1 MALTHVDKPIV
12 LNGLEIRNRVVRSA
26 HATGFDRGTG
36 QVSDDLIAYHVAR
49 AKGGVGLT
57 FLEILSVHP
66 TTPGTLNIWLPGFEA
81 GYRRLVD
88 AVKPHG
94 MRLIQ
99 QLWHAG
105 HNSLPL
111 DGSPPWSASDVPA
124 LQFGVAPIPMTKSMI
139 DEVIASYADA
149 ARRCEEWGADGVEVH
164 GAHGYLPAQ
173 FLSRNANHRDDD
185 YGGSFENRAR
195 FAIEVMEAIR
205 AAVSRSFVVGIR
217 VGDDATAGGATA
229 QDYLR
234 LVQMLEQ
241 RGLVDFVDISMG
253 NKQTYPK
260 MIGGMHEPAGYEL
273 PLSTQISRHVASP
286 TIVIG
291 RFRTL
296 EEADQVIRS
305 GDADMVA
312 MTRATIADPDL
323 VRKSLA
329 GHPEQV
335 RPCIGCNQGCVGG
348 LKSTGRMGCAVNP
361 ATGFEIALDEGGL
374 GQATEPRTVMVI
386 GGGPAG
392 MEAARIAALRG
403 HRAILCE
410 ADRKLGGAAWLAS
423 RAPNRGGIA
432 DVTTWL
438 EDEILRLGVDLRMN
452 TYVDA
457 ADVLAERPDH
467 VIVATGSLPRLDG
480 MAISNPGEA
489 MAGANDPRVM
499 SSNGLFLQPGKVG
512 ARSAVVVDDAG
523 HFEALAVAEFL
534 VGQGVAV
541 TLVARHAAAGYL
553 MEPALMAEPALQRL
567 TGSGRF
573 RYLTRSRAIGVTAQ
587 GVSVGP
593 VFMPADW
600 DGAETIPAE
609 LIVLVSVNHPNR
621 TLYDELREAGITAQ
635 IVGDANSPR
644 YLGHAIREGH
654 LAARRIA

>member
-1 MALTHVDKPIV
+1 MALTHVNTPIC

-26 HATGFDRGTG
+26 HATGLDRGTG

-57 FLEILSVHP
+57 FVEILSVHP
-66 TTPGTLNIWLPGFEA
+66 STPGTLNIWLPGFGD

-88 AVKPHG
+88 TVKPHG
-94 MRLIQ
+94 MRLMQ

-105 HNSLPL
+105 HNALPL

-124 LQFGVAPIPMTKSMI
+124 LQFGVAPIAMNKAMI
-139 DEVIASYADA
+139 DEIVEAYANA
-149 ARRCEEWGADGVEVH
+149 ARLCEEWGADGLEIH

-173 FLSRNANHRDDD
+173 FLSLNANRRDDD

-195 FAIEVMEAIR
+195 FTLEVMAAIR
-205 AAVSRSFVVGIR
+205 ASVSRSFVVGIR
-217 VGDDATAGGATA
+217 VGDDATPGGVTA
-229 QDYLR
+229 HDYLR

-305 GDADMVA
+305 GDADMIA
-312 MTRATIADPDL
+312 MTRATIADPEL

-348 LKSTGRMGCAVNP
+348 LKSTGLMGCAVNP
-361 ATGFEIALDEGGL
+361 AVGFEDQLAECAIKPVA
-374 GQATEPRTVMVI
+374 EPRKVLVI

-392 MEAARIAALRG
+392 MEAARVAALRG
-403 HRAILCE
+403 HNVTLFE
-410 ADRKLGGAAWLAS
+410 ADRKLGGAVWLAAK
-423 RAPNRGGIA
+423 APNRGGIA
-432 DVTTWL
+432 DVTIWL
-438 EDEILRLGVDLRMN
+438 EEEIFRLGVDVRMN
-452 TYVDA
+452 TFVDEDDIA
-457 ADVLAERPDH
+457 AEAPDQ
-467 VIVATGSLPRLDG
+467 VIIATGSLPRVDG
-480 MAISNPGEA
+480 MAISNPGEPLQ
-489 MAGANDPRVM
+489 GIDDRRVL
-499 SSNGLFLQPGKVG
+499 SSNDLFLQPGAVAAKT
-512 ARSAVVVDDAG
+512 AVVVDDAG
-523 HFEALAVAEFL
+523 HFEGLAAAEYL
-534 VGQGVAV
+534 VSQGVAV
-541 TLVARHAAAGYL
+541 TLVARHTAAGYL

-567 TGSGRF
+567 TASGHFSYR
-573 RYLTRSRAIGVTAQ
+573 TRSRAIRVTPQ
-587 GVSVGP
+587 GVVIGP

-600 DGAETIPAE
+600 DGAEEIAAD
-609 LIVLVSVNHPNR
+609 LIVMVSVNHPNR
-621 TLYDELREAGITAQ
+621 DLYNSLRERGISAE

-654 LAARRIA
+654 LAARRVA